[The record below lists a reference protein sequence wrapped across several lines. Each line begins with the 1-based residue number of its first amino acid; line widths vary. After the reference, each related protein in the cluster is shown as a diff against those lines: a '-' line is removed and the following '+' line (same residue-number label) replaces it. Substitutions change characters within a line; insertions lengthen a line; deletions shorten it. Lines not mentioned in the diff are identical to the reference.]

1 MAEICMICMRCREE
15 YVDSSLPMC
24 CKCRVDMKDFD
35 KLVDFLNKFDGD
47 KKDALW
53 LISSE
58 ISDRQSTIIG
68 SCKVIHDKD
77 SGAIRLEAPSGKPLT
92 QRKVEEI
99 EKLYRAKSILKSH
112 YGI

>member
-1 MAEICMICMRCREE
+1 MVVICMRCRDE

-24 CKCRVDMKDFD
+24 TKCRVDMKDFD

-53 LISSE
+53 LIGSE
-58 ISDRQSTIIG
+58 IADRQSTVIG
-68 SCKVIHDKD
+68 SCKVVHDME
-77 SGAIRLEAPSGKPLT
+77 SGTIRLEAPNGKPLT
-92 QRKVEEI
+92 QRKIEEI
-99 EKLYRAKSILKSH
+99 EKLYRAKNILKGH